1 MPLSR
6 LFATGLWL
14 AVTTAS
20 TGIVWMATSI
30 VAADVTDRPAAVLA
44 ADDVVDQLESASEPA
59 TTTTSIAPD
68 AQGQTSAVP
77 PDGSPRTPA
86 DPNRAVPSP
95 APPSP
100 RQDVTAAPGPPPP
113 TAPTEPQAPP
123 QRGPAPPA
131 PPQTAPRPTA
141 TYATSGGVVR
151 VACNGFFIDLVS
163 AIPNNGYAV
172 NVVAGGPA
180 NVDVHFIRQGED
192 VSVKAVCFGQPIRYY
207 DESPPR
213 EQAPGPS

>member
-1 MPLSR
+1 MSRSR

-14 AVTTAS
+14 AVTAAS
-20 TGIVWMATSI
+20 TGIVWMATST

-44 ADDVVDQLESASEPA
+44 PDDVVDELESASAPV

-68 AQGQTSAVP
+68 ADGHTSTVP

-86 DPNRAVPSP
+86 DPNRALPSP
-95 APPSP
+95 TPPRP
-100 RQDVTAAPGPPPP
+100 RPDVTTAPVPPP
-113 TAPTEPQAPP
+113 TTETTVPKAPSQA
-123 QRGPAPPA
+123 GPPPA

-141 TYATSGGVVR
+141 TYSTRGGVVR

-180 NVDVHFIRQGED
+180 NVEVHFTRQGED
-192 VSVKAVCFGQPIRYY
+192 LSVKAVCFGQPIRYY
-207 DESPPR
+207 DESAPR
-213 EQAPGPS
+213 GQTRGPS